1 MTPFNNFRAIFAF
14 SCFVLIEISGE
25 FALFLLVHLI
35 DGIFLCVSFS
45 VEISASISVGYQQT
59 IGEEFDIGKLWC

>member
-25 FALFLLVHLI
+25 FALVFASSFDRWDIFVRFLFSRNLS
-35 DGIFLCVSFS
+35 FLFREVSTDNWGG
-45 VEISASISVGYQQT
+45 V
-59 IGEEFDIGKLWC
+59 